1 MKKAV
6 SLLLTL
12 ILTLSLCTP
21 VWADNTG
28 TVKSVSA
35 LAVVG
40 TATEEDLATAKAFLS
55 DTGVFVYY
63 EAGEMAN
70 QIMPRGTNFGQ
81 QNYKDVTTEA
91 VKKYNALGDGVKAIL
106 ETLYVTDGMMPCFFS
121 YRVGILQEI
130 ANNSNPGPGPGGGE
144 QGGQVDIDKALKDA
158 GYTAP
163 VLQSEGNA
171 GDFYITFPREL
182 VKGNYFLQRHNAK

>member
-121 YRVGILQEI
+121 YRVNILQEI
-130 ANNSNPGPGPGGGE
+130 ANNPDPGPGARDVDPASRGSNSGRGQFVSGGAGLERGRCAVGEGGE
-144 QGGQVDIDKALKDA
+144 MGDA
-158 GYTAP
+158 QPA
-163 VLQSEGNA
+163 
-171 GDFYITFPREL
+171 
-182 VKGNYFLQRHNAK
+182 

>member
-1 MKKAV
+1 MMKKVV
-6 SLLLTL
+6 SLLLAL
-12 ILTLSLCTP
+12 VMALGLCVN
-21 VWADNTG
+21 VWAEGEKPQTG
-28 TVKSVSA
+28 TVKKVEK
-35 LAVVG
+35 LQKVG
-40 TATEEDLATAKAFLS
+40 EATEDDLAAAKAFLS

-121 YRVGILQEI
+121 YRVNILQEI
-130 ANNSNPGPGPGGGE
+130 ANNPGSGGGPGGE
-144 QGGQVDIDKALKDA
+144 QGEDQLDSE
-158 GYTAP
+158 
-163 VLQSEGNA
+163 LQDRKS
-171 GDFYITFPREL
+171 
-182 VKGNYFLQRHNAK
+182 VV